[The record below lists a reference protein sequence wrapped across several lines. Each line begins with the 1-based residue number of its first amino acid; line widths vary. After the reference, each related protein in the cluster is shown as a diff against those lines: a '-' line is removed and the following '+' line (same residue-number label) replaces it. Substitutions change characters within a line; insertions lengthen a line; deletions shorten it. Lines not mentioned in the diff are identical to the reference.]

1 MDPKFLT
8 RVVASLLL
16 SQVAF
21 AGLPPTSTRV
31 SGDTSDITTFVFRF
45 PNFTGTH
52 TGTIMSLGV
61 NSIAGGG
68 TGQTTALGA
77 RLALLPS
84 LTGHAGEVLTVN
96 PGETDLVYTPAGSG
110 TVTSVDVIDSTGVL
124 SPTGG
129 PITTSGSIDLPF
141 THVGGSVAFLSPL
154 GGSIGAPLFRLIDL
168 SDLPTIPPNKITGAD
183 PFTFA
188 GYNSAGTLDLVPGW
202 SFENG
207 SSALRAYNAKDVTAL
222 GGFTFTNLDAA
233 SEQTADSTQNIYS
246 FNLDSHFDRNHT
258 DTNLAGVYT
267 GLNMSHRSEGAGSID
282 TLIGANLQ
290 TQLGN
295 GTGGHANQ
303 MTGAL
308 IGLNP
313 SLNTTV
319 DYAQGLNVS
328 INGDPTSLVTH
339 GDGIFVGNY
348 TKFSEN
354 FNLLSLF
361 NQNTG
366 TIGGDYRAV
375 AMSNNADVGG
385 FSANTIGF
393 DTNNITKGATGFG
406 YFHTGNVGDGSGVGF
421 NLVDGNQNNGTV
433 DASGNIFNFNT
444 NSVWNQG
451 FNGLNLNLGGGSAEF
466 KGDVNMVNL
475 FNNAI
480 LTGNNTLRA
489 MAFTNNSDG
498 YRVVAGISAFT
509 SGNMSEE
516 IRGSLYNLAGNSRT
530 KTGIDLSLTGA
541 ATDDATGLRVNVNNQ
556 TSSTQHVHSGTF
568 EGGLFSVQGDFTPFN
583 GAAVEIGNG
592 FSMGSTIQSGSPL
605 TGTDQIIQLIQSNLI
620 VQDDIATGPF
630 GLDTNMLGMTSQV
643 AVDPGKT
650 VPLLRSLLLGTTVPQ
665 GSGGTITEH
674 VALEILGLPSFG
686 GSVSNPTRT
695 AIQDSTL
702 LGQNFCGGAGAATDC
717 WWMRVRDASAETS
730 LPKLAIGTASQKVAD
745 STVKLELNDGH
756 VRYSQTTV
764 PVATPNANAGTGATC
779 VLDTGSTDL
788 IGGVT
793 LVTGALPYAPG
804 EQCSIAFNAAFTGRV
819 HCQLTPRSDTAALGS
834 LNVRTNPASS
844 ALGLNFVS
852 PETTPTTYEWD
863 YSCAETS

>member
-605 TGTDQIIQLIQSNLI
+605 TGHRSNHPTHPKQPHCARRHSHGAFRARHEHARDDLTGRSGSRQDRSLAPVTASGHDCPSGLGWDDHRARCARDPWTSKLRWVGIQPDKNGYSGLDLARSKLLRRRRGCDRLLVDARQRRERR
-620 VQDDIATGPF
+620 DIAPKTCDRHGITEGRGLYGKARAERRARQVQPDHSPSGYAKCERRNWGDLCLGHRLDRPDRRRDPGYRRAPLRTRGAVQHRVQRGIHWTGP
-630 GLDTNMLGMTSQV
+630 
-643 AVDPGKT
+643 
-650 VPLLRSLLLGTTVPQ
+650 
-665 GSGGTITEH
+665 
-674 VALEILGLPSFG
+674 LP
-686 GSVSNPTRT
+686 
-695 AIQDSTL
+695 A
-702 LGQNFCGGAGAATDC
+702 
-717 WWMRVRDASAETS
+717 DASERHGRPWIAERS
-730 LPKLAIGTASQKVAD
+730 HEPGQLCSRV
-745 STVKLELNDGH
+745 EL
-756 VRYSQTTV
+756 R
-764 PVATPNANAGTGATC
+764 
-779 VLDTGSTDL
+779 
-788 IGGVT
+788 
-793 LVTGALPYAPG
+793 
-804 EQCSIAFNAAFTGRV
+804 E
-819 HCQLTPRSDTAALGS
+819 PRD
-834 LNVRTNPASS
+834 NPDH
-844 ALGLNFVS
+844 L
-852 PETTPTTYEWD
+852 
-863 YSCAETS
+863 